1 MIQTVTG
8 TILPEH
14 LGVTSLHEHII
25 CESPVF
31 HYGFGEKWATRED
44 IMKEAVIQLK
54 EASKRYQLRTIV
66 DGTPFSLSRDIL
78 LLKDISEKSGVN
90 IIASTGYYVTA
101 DYGLHEIAAEIQA
114 EYFIEECNQGVGK
127 TGIRPGFLKCATNA
141 DTSLRSVEIMAMVQ
155 RETQLP
161 LFAHSD
167 APTRTGLKQLEIFE
181 RYQLNPE
188 KIIIGHVG
196 DMYDRQYV
204 EELLRHG
211 CFVCIDRLYRPD
223 DIAAKAHLIVL
234 LAEQGWLDR
243 ITVAHDHICWKMSQ
257 NRKQQKRATAP
268 LLPDNSLNNIGSLL
282 IPELRK
288 LGFGNVEIDQLLIVN
303 PMRVFQ

>member
-8 TILPEH
+8 TILSEQ

-25 CESPVF
+25 CGAPVF
-31 HYGFGEKWATRED
+31 YYGFGEKWATRERIIED
-44 IMKEAVIQLK
+44 AVIQLK

-78 LLKDISEKSGVN
+78 LLKAISEKAGVN
-90 IIASTGYYVTA
+90 IIASTGYYVTV

-114 EYFIEECNQGVGK
+114 EYFIEECNHGIGK

-141 DTSLRSVEIMAMVQ
+141 DTSLRSIEIMAMVQ

-167 APTRTGLKQLEIFE
+167 ALARTGFKQLEIFE
-181 RYQLNPE
+181 RYQLNPK
-188 KIIIGHVG
+188 KIIIGHTG
-196 DMYDRQYV
+196 DTHDRQYV
-204 EELLRHG
+204 VELLKHG
-211 CFVCIDRLYRPD
+211 CFICIDRLYWPD
-223 DIAAKAHLIVL
+223 DIAAKAHLIVQ

-243 ITVAHDHICWKMSQ
+243 ITVAHDHICWKMSR
-257 NRKQQKRATAP
+257 NRKQKERATVAP
-268 LLPDNSLNNIGSLL
+268 PPENSLNNIGDQL

-288 LGFGNVEIDQLLIVN
+288 FGFGNREIEQLLIVN
-303 PMRVFQ
+303 PIRVFE